1 MRTQEHRIATRDRI
15 MLELGL
21 DRIGV
26 GPEAPPLPPRHGR
39 EAAFAVG
46 SEILGYQLHEYAD
59 VWSRPALGLK
69 IRSLISVATLSAIG
83 HGDPLYRHIN
93 VALNLGITVEQ
104 LHDALLHVSCYGG
117 FANWEHA
124 VCVLN
129 EVLTA
134 RGMASEIARGDA
146 PRMTMTLEERD
157 ALGRRMTM
165 ELGVGKIGTGADAR
179 PLKPLPGGAEG
190 GGATGPL
197 GLELGWIFGA
207 YGYAD
212 VWGRTS
218 LSLREHS
225 FLTMAV
231 LQAMVENHQLL
242 LHVAVAI
249 NIGITRDEI
258 QEGMVQAGVYHGVSG
273 WNNAIGVARYVFEQ
287 QPGSGQD

>member
-1 MRTQEHRIATRDRI
+1 MVTQEQRIATRDRL
-15 MLELGL
+15 MLELGVG
-21 DRIGV
+21 RIGI
-26 GPEAPPLPPRHGR
+26 GRDATPLPPRRGT
-39 EAAFAVG
+39 ASSFAVSG
-46 SEILGYQLHEYAD
+46 EILGYQLHEYAD
-59 VWSRPALGLK
+59 VWSRPALGLRT
-69 IRSLISVATLSAIG
+69 RSLISVGALAAIG

-93 VALNLGITVEQ
+93 IALNLGITAEQ
-104 LHDALLHVSCYGG
+104 VHDALLHVSCYGG

-124 VCVLN
+124 VGVLN

-134 RGMASEIARGDA
+134 RGMASEIADA
-146 PRMTMTLEERD
+146 DTPRTTMTIEERD

-165 ELGVGKIGTGADAR
+165 ELGVGQIGMGVDAR

-197 GLELGWIFGA
+197 GFELGWIFGA

-212 VWGRTS
+212 VWGRPS

-242 LHVAVAI
+242 LHVAVAL

-258 QEGMVQAGVYHGVSG
+258 QEAMVQAGVYHGVSG

-287 QPGSGQD
+287 QPE

>member
-1 MRTQEHRIATRDRI
+1 MTTQEQRIATRDRLI
-15 MLELGL
+15 LQLGV

-26 GPEAPPLPPRHGR
+26 GPDAPPLPHRNGT
-39 EAAFAVG
+39 ASAFAV
-46 SEILGYQLHEYAD
+46 SAETLGYQLHEYAD

-69 IRSLISVATLSAIG
+69 TRSLISVAALAAIG

-93 VALNLGITVEQ
+93 IALNLGISVEQ

-124 VCVLN
+124 VGVLN
-129 EVLTA
+129 EVLAA
-134 RGMASEIARGDA
+134 RGMASEIARAYA
-146 PRMTMTLEERD
+146 PRTTMTTEERD
-157 ALGRRMTM
+157 ALARRMTM
-165 ELGVGKIGTGADAR
+165 ELGVGQIGSGADAR

-190 GGATGPL
+190 GGSTGPL
-197 GLELGWIFGA
+197 GVELGWIFGA

-212 VWGRTS
+212 VWGRPS
-218 LSLREHS
+218 LSPREHS

-242 LHVAVAI
+242 LHVAVAL
-249 NIGITRDEI
+249 NIGISRDDI
-258 QEGMVQAGVYHGVSG
+258 QEAMVQAGVYHGVSG

-287 QPGSGQD
+287 QPASGQD